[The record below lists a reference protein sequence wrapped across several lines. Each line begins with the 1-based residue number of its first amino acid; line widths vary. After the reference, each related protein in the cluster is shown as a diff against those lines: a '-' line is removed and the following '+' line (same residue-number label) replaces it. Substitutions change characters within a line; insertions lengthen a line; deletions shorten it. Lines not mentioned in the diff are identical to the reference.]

1 LIHRSGPAHVELRVL
16 PLDRTISAPADQP
29 LLDAALGDGLTLTH
43 SCRMGYCGSCRARL
57 LSGSIVYP
65 SGRVISA
72 PFGSAEEGQIM
83 LCMARPLSD
92 VEVEPLF
99 TPSP

>member
-1 LIHRSGPAHVELRVL
+1 
-16 PLDRTISAPADQP
+16 
-29 LLDAALGDGLTLTH
+29 
-43 SCRMGYCGSCRARL
+43 MGYCGACRARL

-65 SGRVISA
+65 SGAVVSA
-72 PFGSAEEGQIM
+72 PFGSAEEGQVM

-92 VEVEPLF
+92 VEIEPLF